1 MKVYIYSTS
10 VTPRLKYI
18 TTYLFVELLGIDV
31 EIITNR
37 DEVYT
42 KEFVINYSNL
52 DVAGLQILPEKLLFE
67 KRIFEQKLK
76 INSNGD
82 FVRLYSN
89 SGKEISFDLFAAS
102 FYLISRYE
110 EYLPHKR
117 DKHDR
122 FSPEQSVA
130 YKNDFLNE
138 PIINIWAVHLRT
150 VLKKKYPNIEFN
162 KRSFKYINTVDV
174 DYAYA
179 HIQKGVIRSIGA
191 MVRDFFKGE
200 FAEVISKIASHSG
213 VRKDPFDTFE
223 MILNL
228 HKKYKLESIFFFHV
242 GDYDVHDKSIPVSS
256 HKLQSLIKGINDYA
270 DIGLHPSYASCMS
283 LQKLRTE
290 FSRLEKLVHQPVTKS
305 RFHFIKVN
313 LPQSYRQLI
322 ENGVKEDYTMGY
334 AAKMGFRAG
343 TCVPFRFYDLDYD
356 EATSLMVYPFYL
368 MEATI
373 KYYFEEGPENAIDYF
388 IEYIEKVKKYN
399 GTFVS
404 LWHNDSL
411 SEWGHWR
418 GWRDVYLKM
427 MEYLNK

>member
-1 MKVYIYSTS
+1 
-10 VTPRLKYI
+10 
-18 TTYLFVELLGIDV
+18 
-31 EIITNR
+31 
-37 DEVYT
+37 
-42 KEFVINYSNL
+42 VINYSNQ
-52 DVAGLQILPEKLLFE
+52 DVAGLQIIPEKLLFE
-67 KRIFEQKLK
+67 KRIFEQNLK
-76 INSNGD
+76 INSDGD
-82 FVRLYSN
+82 FVRLFYN
-89 SGKEISFDLFAAS
+89 SGNETSFDIFAAS

-122 FSPEQSVA
+122 FSPEFSVA
-130 YKNDFLNE
+130 YKYDFLDE
-138 PIINIWAVHLRT
+138 PIINIWAEQLRT
-150 VLKKKYPNIEFN
+150 ILLQKYSDIEFR
-162 KRSFKYINTVDV
+162 KREFKYINTIDV

-179 HIQKGVIRSIGA
+179 HIQKGVIRSLGA
-191 MVRDFFKGE
+191 IVRDFFKGE
-200 FAEVISKIASHSG
+200 FAEVISKIASHTG
-213 VRKDPFDTFE
+213 ARKDPFDTFE
-223 MILNL
+223 MVLNL
-228 HKKYKLESIFFFHV
+228 HKKYNLESIFFFHV

-270 DIGLHPSYASCMS
+270 DIGLHPSYASCLS
-283 LQKLRTE
+283 LQKLKVE

-343 TCVPFRFYDLDYD
+343 TCVPFKFYDLDYD
-356 EATSLMVYPFYL
+356 EATSLMIYPFYL

-373 KYYFEEGPENAIDYF
+373 KYYFKEGPENAINYF

-411 SEWGHWR
+411 SEWSYWR

>member
-76 INSNGD
+76 INTNGD

-150 VLKKKYPNIEFN
+150 VLKKKYSNIEFN
-162 KRSFKYINTVDV
+162 KRSFKYINTIDV

-256 HKLQSLIKGINDYA
+256 HKLQSLI
-270 DIGLHPSYASCMS
+270 LS
-283 LQKLRTE
+283 LI
-290 FSRLEKLVHQPVTKS
+290 H
-305 RFHFIKVN
+305 I
-313 LPQSYRQLI
+313 
-322 ENGVKEDYTMGY
+322 
-334 AAKMGFRAG
+334 
-343 TCVPFRFYDLDYD
+343 
-356 EATSLMVYPFYL
+356 
-368 MEATI
+368 
-373 KYYFEEGPENAIDYF
+373 
-388 IEYIEKVKKYN
+388 
-399 GTFVS
+399 
-404 LWHNDSL
+404 
-411 SEWGHWR
+411 
-418 GWRDVYLKM
+418 
-427 MEYLNK
+427 